1 MPIGATVA
9 VPCGKKT
16 EKRRGRVFPWLNEAL
31 HTRLPHAPRKRPQR
45 PNFRRVLAVVIGWY
59 SARRARE
66 SPENQGPSPTAS
78 PSKRGLARRR
88 HWRTSGLKRPAGAWQ
103 IFWEILGN
111 FWEILGNNVT
121 VLQRRST
128 GRARIG
134 IPYTKF

>member
-1 MPIGATVA
+1 MPIGAAVA
-9 VPCGKKT
+9 VPCGKNT

-78 PSKRGLARRR
+78 ACAAEALEDFGSQAASGGLAN
-88 HWRTSGLKRPAGAWQ
+88 
-103 IFWEILGN
+103 FLGN
-111 FWEILGNNVT
+111 FG
-121 VLQRRST
+121 
-128 GRARIG
+128 
-134 IPYTKF
+134 K